1 MSTRAARNRPARVI
15 SHALLIL
22 VAALWLFPF
31 IWMLSTAL
39 KPNAAVFEQPPQF
52 VSGGLHW
59 DNFSQAWN
67 YIPFGRFMLNGL
79 LVAGVGTAL
88 VVVTSS
94 LAAYAFARLHF
105 PGRDKIFVL
114 YLGTLIIP
122 QEVIVVPMFIL
133 MKNLGWVDTYRALI
147 LPWAFTAFGT
157 FLLRQFFRT
166 IPLELEDAARI
177 DGASRVRI
185 LWSIILP
192 MAVPAIAVLSV
203 FTFINYWNSFLWP
216 LIIVNSAEHTTVPL
230 GLEQFFGQY
239 GNQWNYLMAACALS
253 MLPSFLLVIATQR
266 YLVKG
271 IALSGFGGR

>member
-1 MSTRAARNRPARVI
+1 
-15 SHALLIL
+15 
-22 VAALWLFPF
+22 
-31 IWMLSTAL
+31 MLSTAL
-39 KPNAAVFEQPPQF
+39 KPTAAVFETPPQL
-52 VSGGLHW
+52 VSGALQWG
-59 DNFSQAWN
+59 NFSQAWN

-79 LVAGVGTAL
+79 LVAGFGTL
-88 VVVTSS
+88 VVVVTSS

-133 MKNLGWVDTYRALI
+133 MKNLGWVDSYQALI

-166 IPLELEDAARI
+166 IPGELEDAARI
-177 DGASRVRI
+177 DGASRLRI
-185 LWSIILP
+185 LWSVILP
-192 MAVPAIAVLSV
+192 MAIPAIAVLSV

-216 LIIVNSAEHTTVPL
+216 LIIVNSPEHTTVPL

-239 GNQWNYLMAACALS
+239 GNQWNYLMAACAIS
-253 MLPSFLLVIATQR
+253 MLPSFLLVLATQR

-271 IALSGFGGR
+271 IALTGFGGR